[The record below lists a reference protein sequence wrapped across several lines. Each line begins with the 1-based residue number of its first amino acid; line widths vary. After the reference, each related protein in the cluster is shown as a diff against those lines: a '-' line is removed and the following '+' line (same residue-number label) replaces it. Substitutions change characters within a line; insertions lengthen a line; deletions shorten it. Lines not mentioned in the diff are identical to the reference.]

1 MQPTTTLDGVSLAP
15 MLKDPAATV
24 KDGAFTQVNNGF
36 SVRTDRWRYTEWD
49 EGKDGAVLHD
59 MDKDPAETTNLAA
72 DPAHAATVTNLKARL
87 AAYRR

>member
-1 MQPTTTLDGVSLAP
+1 
-15 MLKDPAATV
+15 MLENPAGTV

-49 EGKDGAVLHD
+49 EGKDGAVLH
-59 MDKDPAETTNLAA
+59 EWTRTRQRRRNLAG